1 MGSKAKV
8 PKPNPE
14 ADYQQYLTEARNA
27 LKVQSTLLP
36 EQAVLEERLAP
47 TLINTRMAGL
57 KATSQGLMGL
67 YGDLYEP
74 AQALQKRY
82 ATDQM
87 AMLSGMGGQ
96 ATQAAL
102 ASLDPTTRGI
112 YSTFGQ
118 QALTDLQAGTG
129 LTAQETTQ
137 AQQAARAAGAARG
150 MSFSRQGAD
159 LEILNT
165 YNMGQR
171 RLAQR
176 QGVAQQAY
184 QMGAG
189 QQQIG
194 LTGFLNPAFAASQQY
209 SLTGLAGGASGM
221 YADVGSSPF
230 LQPES
235 QYLANIRAN
244 RIQMETA
251 IQSANAQRSGGI
263 MGGALQAVGTIAAA
277 KMTGGASLAAGG
289 CWVAREVY
297 GEDNPEWMVFR
308 QWLFTEAPEW
318 FRDLYLQEGERF
330 AEFISDKPVLKSIVK
345 MAMDTVVKPRFKLL
359 NV

>member
-1 MGSKAKV
+1 MGGSAKT
-8 PKPNPE
+8 PQPNPQ
-14 ADYQQYLTEARNA
+14 ADYNQYLTEARNA

-57 KATSQGLMGL
+57 RATSQGLMGL
-67 YGDLYEP
+67 YGDLYAP
-74 AQALQKRY
+74 AQQLQQRY
-82 ATDQM
+82 AGDQM
-87 AMLSGMGGQ
+87 SMLAGLGAQS
-96 ATQAAL
+96 TQAAL
-102 ASLDPTTRGI
+102 GSLDPTTRGI
-112 YSTFGQ
+112 YNTFGQ
-118 QALTDLQAGTG
+118 QALGDLQAGTS

-150 MSFSRQGAD
+150 VNFSRQGTD

-176 QGVAQQAY
+176 QNVAQQAY
-184 QMGAG
+184 QMGAS
-189 QQQIG
+189 QQGVG
-194 LTGFLNPAFAASQQY
+194 LQAFLNPAFAASQQY
-209 SLTGLAGGASGM
+209 SLTGLAGGAQGM
-221 YADVGSSPF
+221 YADVGTSPF

-251 IQSANAQRSGGI
+251 IQSANAQRSGAI
-263 MGGALQAVGTIAAA
+263 IGGGLSAIGSYAGGVAAA
-277 KMTGGASLAAGG
+277 G

-308 QWLFTEAPEW
+308 GWLFTEAPVW
-318 FRDLYLQEGERF
+318 FRDLYLEEGERF
-330 AEFISDKPVLKSIVK
+330 ASFISDKPVLKSIVK
-345 MAMDTVVKPRFKLL
+345 MGMDIVVEPRFKLI
-359 NV
+359 NA

>member
-14 ADYQQYLTEARNA
+14 ADYQQYLAEGRNA
-27 LKVQSTLLP
+27 LRAQGELLP
-36 EQAVLEERLAP
+36 MQAEMEQRLAP
-47 TLINTRMAGL
+47 QLINARMAGL
-57 KATSQGLMGL
+57 RATSQGLLGL

-74 AQALQKRY
+74 AQKLQQRY
-82 ATDQM
+82 ATDQIS
-87 AMLSGMGGQ
+87 MLSGLGAQ
-96 ATQAAL
+96 STQAAL

-118 QALTDLQAGTG
+118 QALSDLQAGSS
-129 LTAQETTQ
+129 LNEQETNQ
-137 AQQAARAAGAARG
+137 AQQAARAAAAARG
-150 MSFSRQGAD
+150 MTFSRQGSD

-194 LTGFLNPAFAASQQY
+194 LQGFLNPAFAASQQY
-209 SLTGLAGGASGM
+209 SLTGLAGGAQGM
-221 YADVGSSPF
+221 YADVGQSPF

-251 IQSANAQRSGGI
+251 IASANASRSGGI
-263 MGGALQAVGTIAAA
+263 MGGLA
-277 KMTGGASLAAGG
+277 GGLGAGLGKAAGTAIF

-297 GEDNPEWMVFR
+297 GKDSAEWLVFR
-308 QWLFTEAPEW
+308 HWVLNEAPDW
-318 FRDLYLQEGERF
+318 FRELYTEEGERF
-330 AEFISDKPVLKSIVK
+330 AAFISDKPFLKSIVK
-345 MAMDTVVKPRFKLL
+345 MSMDIIVKPRFKYLA
-359 NV
+359 V

>member
-1 MGSKAKV
+1 MGSKAKA
-8 PKPNPE
+8 PAPNPQ
-14 ADYQQYLTEARNA
+14 ADYNQYLTEARNA

-36 EQAVLEERLAP
+36 EQAVLEERIAP

-74 AQALQKRY
+74 AQQMQQRY

-87 AMLSGMGGQ
+87 AMLAGMGGQ

-102 ASLDPTTRGI
+102 GSLDPTTRGI

-129 LTAQETTQ
+129 LTTQETTQ

-150 MSFSRQGAD
+150 VSFSRQGSD

-165 YNMGQR
+165 YGMGQR
-171 RLAQR
+171 RLQQR
-176 QGVAQQAY
+176 QAVAQQAY
-184 QMGAG
+184 QMGVG

-194 LTGFLNPAFAASQQY
+194 LQGFLNPAFAASQQY
-209 SLTGLAGGASGM
+209 SLSGMTGAAAGM

-244 RIQMETA
+244 RIQMETS
-251 IQSANAQRSGGI
+251 IQSANAARSGGI
-263 MGGALQAVGTIAAA
+263 MGGALQAAGTI
-277 KMTGGASLAAGG
+277 GGAMIM

-297 GEDNPEWMVFR
+297 GKDRAEWMVFR
-308 QWLFTEAPEW
+308 QWLLTEAPEW
-318 FRDLYLQEGERF
+318 LLDLYMEEGERF
-330 AEFISDKPVLKSIVK
+330 AEFISDKPVLKFLVK
-345 MAMDTVVKPRFKLL
+345 KAMDIVVEPRFKLL
-359 NV
+359 NA

>member
-1 MGSKAKV
+1 MGSRAKV

-14 ADYQQYLTEARNA
+14 ADYRQYLTEGSNA
-27 LKVQSTLLP
+27 LRAQSELLRKQIGYEADLQP
-36 EQAVLEERLAP
+36 LLTQQQMRSLGGQA
-47 TLINTRMAGL
+47 
-57 KATSQGLMGL
+57 QGLLGL
-67 YGDLYEP
+67 YGNLYEP
-74 AQALQKRY
+74 AQAMQQRY

-87 AMLSGMGGQ
+87 SMMSGLGAQ
-96 ATQAAL
+96 STQAAL

-137 AQQAARAAGAARG
+137 AQQAARAAGVARG
-150 MSFSRQGAD
+150 VNFSRQGTD

-184 QMGAG
+184 QMGAS
-189 QQQIG
+189 QQGVG
-194 LTGFLNPAFAASQQY
+194 LQAFLSPSFTASQQY
-209 SLTGLAGGASGM
+209 GLTGLLGSAQTSYGGLGE
-221 YADVGSSPF
+221 SSF
-230 LQPES
+230 LTPES

-244 RIQMETA
+244 RIQMETSVA
-251 IQSANAQRSGGI
+251 AANAQRSGGI
-263 MGGALQAVGTIAAA
+263 LGGLA
-277 KMTGGASLAAGG
+277 GGLGAGLGKAAGAAIFA

-297 GEDNPEWMVFR
+297 GKESGEWLVFR
-308 QWLFTEAPEW
+308 HWLFTEAPKW
-318 FRDLYLQEGERF
+318 FQDLYLEDGERF
-330 AEFISDKPVLKSIVK
+330 AKFISDKPFLKSVVK
-345 MAMDTVVKPRFKLL
+345 MGMDLVVKPRFKYLL
-359 NV
+359 A

>member
-1 MGSKAKV
+1 MGSKAKA
-8 PKPNPE
+8 PAPNPQ
-14 ADYQQYLTEARNA
+14 ADYNQYLTEARNA

-36 EQAVLEERLAP
+36 EQAVLEERIAP

-57 KATSQGLMGL
+57 NASAQGLLGL
-67 YGDLYEP
+67 YGKLYEP
-74 AQALQKRY
+74 AQQLQQRY

-87 AMLSGMGGQ
+87 SMLSGLGAQ
-96 ATQAAL
+96 STQAAL

-112 YSTFGQ
+112 YNTFGQ
-118 QALTDLQAGTG
+118 QALGDLQAGTS

-150 MSFSRQGAD
+150 MNFSRQGSD
-159 LEILNT
+159 LEVLNT

-176 QGVAQQAY
+176 QGVAMQAY
-184 QMGAG
+184 QMGQG
-189 QQQIG
+189 QQSVG
-194 LTGFLNPAFAASQQY
+194 LQAFLNPAFAASQQY
-209 SLTGLAGGASGM
+209 SLSGLVGGAQGM
-221 YADVGSSPF
+221 YADVGNSPF

-263 MGGALQAVGTIAAA
+263 IGGALSAAGSI
-277 KMTGGASLAAGG
+277 GGAAVLA

-297 GEDNPEWMVFR
+297 GKDSAEWLVFR
-308 QWLFTEAPEW
+308 HWVLNEAPVW
-318 FRDLYLQEGERF
+318 FRDLYLEEGERF
-330 AEFISDKPVLKSIVK
+330 ASFISDKPFLKSIVK
-345 MAMDTVVKPRFKLL
+345 MGMDLVVKPRFKYLL
-359 NV
+359 A

>member
-1 MGSKAKV
+1 MTLQS
-8 PKPNPE
+8 E
-14 ADYQQYLTEARNA
+14 AERRLQPMMTATQMSS
-27 LKVQSTLLP
+27 LKGQT
-36 EQAVLEERLAP
+36 
-47 TLINTRMAGL
+47 M
-57 KATSQGLMGL
+57 GLMGL

-74 AQALQKRY
+74 AQRLQQRY
-82 ATDQM
+82 ATDQIKM
-87 AMLSGMGGQ
+87 MGGLGAG

-102 ASLDPTTRGI
+102 GSLDTTTRGI
-112 YSTFGQ
+112 YDTFGQ
-118 QALTDLQAGTG
+118 QALGDLQAGSS
-129 LTAQETTQ
+129 LNAQETTQ

-150 MSFSRQGAD
+150 VNFSRQGAD

-194 LTGFLNPAFAASQQY
+194 LQGFLNPAFAASQQY
-209 SLTGLAGGASGM
+209 GLTGLVQGAQAG
-221 YADVGSSPF
+221 YANLGQSF

-251 IQSANAQRSGGI
+251 IHSANAQREGAI
-263 MGGALQAVGTIAAA
+263 IGGALSAVGSFA
-277 KMTGGASLAAGG
+277 KA

-297 GEDNPEWMVFR
+297 GKDNPEWMVFR
-308 QWLFTEAPEW
+308 GWLLAESPDW
-318 FRDLYLQEGERF
+318 FRNLYLEEGERF
-330 AEFISDKPVLKSIVK
+330 AEFISEKPFLKSIVK
-345 MAMDTVVKPRFKLL
+345 MGMDIVVKPRFKYLL
-359 NV
+359 A

>member
-1 MGSKAKV
+1 MGGRART
-8 PKPNPE
+8 PAPNPE
-14 ADYQQYLTEARNA
+14 ADYQQYLTEGRNA
-27 LKVQSTLLP
+27 LRAQGELLP
-36 EQAVLEERLAP
+36 MQAEMERRLAP
-47 TLINTRMAGL
+47 QLIDTRMAGL
-57 KATSQGLMGL
+57 KATSQGLLGL
-67 YGDLYEP
+67 YGDLYQP
-74 AQALQKRY
+74 AQQMQQRY
-82 ATDQM
+82 AADQLS
-87 AMLSGMGGQ
+87 MLGGLGAQ
-96 ATQAAL
+96 ATGAAL
-102 ASLDPTTRGI
+102 GSLDPTTRGI

-118 QALTDLQAGTG
+118 QALSDLQAGTS

-150 MSFSRQGAD
+150 VSFSRQGSD

-165 YNMGQR
+165 YGMGQR

-184 QMGAG
+184 QMGVG
-189 QQQIG
+189 QQAVG
-194 LTGFLNPAFAASQQY
+194 LQGFLSPAYAGSQQF

-221 YADVGSSPF
+221 YADVGTSPF

-251 IQSANAQRSGGI
+251 IQSANAQRSGAI
-263 MGGALQAVGTIAAA
+263 IGGVAQAVGTY
-277 KMTGGASLAAGG
+277 AGMKAG

-297 GEDNPEWMVFR
+297 GNENPEWMVFR

-330 AEFISDKPVLKSIVK
+330 AEFISDKPVLKFLVK
-345 MAMDTVVKPRFKLL
+345 KAMDIVVEPRFKLL
-359 NV
+359 NA

>member
-1 MGSKAKV
+1 MGSKAKT
-8 PKPNPE
+8 PEPNPQ
-14 ADYQQYLTEARNA
+14 ADYNQYLTEARNA

-36 EQAVLEERLAP
+36 EQAVLEERIAP
-47 TLINTRMAGL
+47 TLLNTRMAGL
-57 KATSQGLMGL
+57 KATSQGLLGL

-74 AQALQKRY
+74 AQQMQQRY
-82 ATDQM
+82 ATDQLSMM
-87 AMLSGMGGQ
+87 AGMGGQ

-118 QALTDLQAGTG
+118 QALTDLQAGTS

-137 AQQAARAAGAARG
+137 AQQAARAAAAARG
-150 MSFSRQGAD
+150 VSFSRQGSD

-165 YNMGQR
+165 YGMGQR
-171 RLAQR
+171 RLQQR
-176 QGVAQQAY
+176 QAVAQQAY
-184 QMGAG
+184 QMGVG

-194 LTGFLNPAFAASQQY
+194 LQGFLNPAFSASQQY
-209 SLTGLAGGASGM
+209 SLSGMTGAAAGM

-263 MGGALQAVGTIAAA
+263 IGGAIQAVGTYAGYAA
-277 KMTGGASLAAGG
+277 LAA

-297 GEDNPEWMVFR
+297 GEDRAEWMVFR
-308 QWLFTEAPEW
+308 HWLFTEAPEW
-318 FRDLYLQEGERF
+318 FRDLYLEEGERF
-330 AEFISDKPVLKSIVK
+330 AKFISDKPLLKFIVK
-345 MAMDTVVKPRFKLL
+345 KAMDIVVEPRFKLL
-359 NV
+359 NA

>member
-1 MGSKAKV
+1 MGSKAKT
-8 PKPNPE
+8 PQPNPE

-36 EQAVLEERLAP
+36 EQAVLEERIAP

-57 KATSQGLMGL
+57 RATSQGLLGL
-67 YGDLYEP
+67 YGDMYEP
-74 AQALQKRY
+74 AQQFQQRY
-82 ATDQM
+82 ATDQLSMM
-87 AMLSGMGGQ
+87 AGMGGQ
-96 ATQAAL
+96 ASAAAL
-102 ASLDPTTRGI
+102 GSLDPTTRGI
-112 YSTFGQ
+112 FNTFGQ

-150 MSFSRQGAD
+150 MSFSRQGTD

-184 QMGAG
+184 QMGVG
-189 QQQIG
+189 QQAIG
-194 LTGFLNPAFAASQQY
+194 LQGFLNPAFAASQQY

-251 IQSANAQRSGGI
+251 IQSANAARSGGI
-263 MGGALQAVGTIAAA
+263 MGGLTSAFGSAVGAKVGAAVVA
-277 KMTGGASLAAGG
+277 

-297 GEDNPEWMVFR
+297 GKESGEWLVFR

-330 AEFISDKPVLKSIVK
+330 AEFISNKPILKFLVK
-345 MAMDTVVKPRFKLL
+345 KAMDIVVEPRFKLL
-359 NV
+359 NA